1 MRQPLLTLV
10 LGISFCLAAAGLT
23 PPAQAAAH
31 AQTAQGRAKK
41 KPRKKKAAKPRE
53 KKTVSK
59 ASSSNSKKNVGF
71 EL

>member
-1 MRQPLLTLV
+1 MRKPLLALV
-10 LGISFCLAAAGLT
+10 LGVCFSFLTAGLT
-23 PPAQAAAH
+23 PPAQAAGH

-53 KKTVSK
+53 KVVSK
-59 ASSSNSKKNVGF
+59 SSSSNAKKNVGF